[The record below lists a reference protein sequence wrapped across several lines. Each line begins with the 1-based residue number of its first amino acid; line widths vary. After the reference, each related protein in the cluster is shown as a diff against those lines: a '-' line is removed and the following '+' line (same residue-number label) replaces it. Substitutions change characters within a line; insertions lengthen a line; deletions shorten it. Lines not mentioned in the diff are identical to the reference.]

1 MFLLA
6 SVILFMGGLC
16 MMSLPVWLTGLMFL
30 LGGLCLW
37 SHVLS
42 VGLCQGVSVWG
53 SLYRG
58 VSVQGVSFQECLFP
72 GGLSVQGVSLSGGG
86 LCLGGYCPG
95 GSVRGPPWQR
105 TPLPPPRLRAGS
117 THPTEMLSCF
127 CMCSTFSN
135 KSM

>member
-1 MFLLA
+1 
-6 SVILFMGGLC
+6 

-30 LGGLCLW
+30 LGGLFLW

-42 VGLCQGVSVWG
+42 GGLCQGGLCLGISVQGCLCPGVSLSRGSLSRRVSFQGSLCPGGVSVWG
-53 SLYRG
+53 R
-58 VSVQGVSFQECLFP
+58 
-72 GGLSVQGVSLSGGG
+72 SLSRGGI
-86 LCLGGYCPG
+86 CPG

-105 TPLPPPRLRAGS
+105 TPLPPPGLRAGS